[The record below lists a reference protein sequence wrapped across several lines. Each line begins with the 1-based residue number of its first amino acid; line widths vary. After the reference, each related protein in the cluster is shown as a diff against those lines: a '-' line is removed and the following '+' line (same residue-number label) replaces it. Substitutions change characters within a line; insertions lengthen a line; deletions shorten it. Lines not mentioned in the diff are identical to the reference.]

1 MYISEI
7 SPPAVRGKFVSFY
20 QLAIVLG
27 ILSAQITN
35 WLIAKPVVEG
45 ENILFSWNGQM
56 GWRWMFW
63 AETIPALLF
72 FLLVFFIPESPRWL
86 ASKLKYDKAYD
97 IFAKI
102 RDLEYAKTQLEE
114 IKETLSLTPDNISF
128 KHLFQGKIAKIV
140 IIGILIAVLQQWCG
154 INVIFNYA
162 QEIFSGAGYNVSDML
177 FNIVITGI
185 VNVIFTFVGMYTV
198 DKLGRRSLM
207 LMGTSGLTF
216 IYLLLGAGYF
226 FHLQGIPC

>member
-1 MYISEI
+1 
-7 SPPAVRGKFVSFY
+7 
-20 QLAIVLG
+20 VLG

-72 FLLVFFIPESPRWL
+72 FPGWYFSYRESPRWL

-97 IFAKI
+97 IFAKNKRFGI
-102 RDLEYAKTQLEE
+102 CKNPTLKK

-128 KHLFQGKIAKIV
+128 KHLFRGKLAKIV
-140 IIGILIAVLQQWCG
+140 LIRYFDSPYCNNGAG
-154 INVIFNYA
+154 INVDFQLCSGNIFRCR
-162 QEIFSGAGYNVSDML
+162 I
-177 FNIVITGI
+177 
-185 VNVIFTFVGMYTV
+185 
-198 DKLGRRSLM
+198 
-207 LMGTSGLTF
+207 
-216 IYLLLGAGYF
+216 
-226 FHLQGIPC
+226 